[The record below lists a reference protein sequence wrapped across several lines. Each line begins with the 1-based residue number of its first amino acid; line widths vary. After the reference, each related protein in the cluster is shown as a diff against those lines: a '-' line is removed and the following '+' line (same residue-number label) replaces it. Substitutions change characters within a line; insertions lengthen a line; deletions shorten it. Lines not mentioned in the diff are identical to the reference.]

1 MDPSILIF
9 LSSGLF
15 LGWALGANDAANVF
29 GTAVGTRMIR
39 WGTAA
44 IICSIFVVLGAV
56 VSGAGSSH
64 TLGKLGAITAL
75 PGAFMT
81 ALAAAISVYLMTKA
95 GLAVSTSQ
103 AIVGGIV
110 GWNMFTGQPTDTK
123 ILTTIVT
130 TWFLCPVLSAVI
142 AVILYKALRVYLR
155 HAELHLVRTDAYLRF
170 GLLIAGAFGAYA
182 LGANNIANV
191 VGVFIPATPFPDVH
205 FGGFIFTASHQLFL
219 AGGLAIAF
227 GVMTYSKRVMMTVGG
242 GLGRISPIA
251 AFIAVISHSI
261 VLFAFASRGL
271 EAWLLSMGLPTIPLV
286 PVSSSQAVVGAIVGI
301 AILQG
306 ASGIRWRVL
315 GNIVMG
321 WIATPILAGII
332 CFFGLYFLQNVF
344 DQTVF

>member
-29 GTAVGTRMIR
+29 GTAVGTRMVR

-44 IICSIFVVLGAV
+44 VICSLFVVLGAV
-56 VSGAGSSH
+56 ISGAGSSN

-130 TWFLCPVLSAVI
+130 TWFLCPILAAII

-155 HAELHLVRTDAYLRF
+155 HAQLHLVRTDAYLRL

-191 VGVFIPATPFPDVH
+191 VGVFVSVGWRCPPARRL
-205 FGGFIFTASHQLFL
+205 SEELS
-219 AGGLAIAF
+219 AGTCL
-227 GVMTYSKRVMMTVGG
+227 
-242 GLGRISPIA
+242 
-251 AFIAVISHSI
+251 
-261 VLFAFASRGL
+261 
-271 EAWLLSMGLPTIPLV
+271 
-286 PVSSSQAVVGAIVGI
+286 PVSPLTQKS
-301 AILQG
+301 
-306 ASGIRWRVL
+306 
-315 GNIVMG
+315 
-321 WIATPILAGII
+321 
-332 CFFGLYFLQNVF
+332 
-344 DQTVF
+344 

>member
-1 MDPSILIF
+1 MDPTVIIF

-29 GTAVGTRMIR
+29 GTAVGTRMVR
-39 WGTAA
+39 WSTAA

-56 VSGAGSSH
+56 ISGAGSSD
-64 TLGKLGAITAL
+64 TLGKLGAISAL

-81 ALAAAISVYLMTKA
+81 ALAAAIAVYVMTKA

-110 GWNMFTGQPTDTK
+110 GWNLFTGQPTDTK
-123 ILTTIVT
+123 ILLTIVT
-130 TWFLCPVLSAVI
+130 TWVLCPILAAII
-142 AVILYKALRVYLR
+142 AVILFKALRVYLR
-155 HAELHLVRTDAYLRF
+155 FANLHLVRTDAYLRL
-170 GLLIAGAFGAYA
+170 GLLLAGAFGAYA

-191 VGVFIPATPFPDVH
+191 VGVFLPAIKFSTLEL
-205 FGGFIFTASHQLFL
+205 GGFSFNAAQQLFL
-219 AGGLAIAF
+219 IGGLAIAF
-227 GVMTYSKRVMMTVGG
+227 GVMTYSKGVMLTVGG
-242 GLGRISPIA
+242 GLGRISPTA
-251 AFIAVISHSI
+251 AFIAVVAHSI

-271 EAWLLSMGLPTIPLV
+271 EAWLISMGLPTIPLV

-306 ASGIRWRVL
+306 AAGIRWRLL
-315 GNIVMG
+315 GTIVMG
-321 WIATPILAGII
+321 WIATPIMAGFIS
-332 CFFGLYFLQNVF
+332 FFGLYFLQNVF

>member
-1 MDPSILIF
+1 MDPTIIIF

-29 GTAVGTRMIR
+29 GTAVGTRMVR

-44 IICSIFVVLGAV
+44 VICSVFVVLGAV

-64 TLGKLGAITAL
+64 TLGKLGAISAL

-123 ILTTIVT
+123 ILTTIIT

-155 HAELHLVRTDAYLRF
+155 HAKLHLVRTDAYLRL

-191 VGVFIPATPFPDVH
+191 VGVFIPATPFPDVQ
-205 FGGFIFTASHQLFL
+205 FAGFTFTAAHQLFL
-219 AGGLAIAF
+219 AGGLAIAV

-286 PVSSSQAVVGAIVGI
+286 PVSSSQAVVGAIIGI

-321 WIATPILAGII
+321 WIATPIMAGFI
-332 CFFGLYFLQNVF
+332 CFFGLFFLQNVF
-344 DQTVF
+344 DLTVF